1 MSEPLINQ
9 FTKNLSGCS
18 GCGSNGGNK
27 SIYETWLEAKEK
39 GEKMKFQFGIV
50 IEAENYK
57 QAVAKVPDEFE
68 ILSGGV
74 KPEPKPILQGTQTG
88 GQFSRTTVQPT
99 PING

>member
-1 MSEPLINQ
+1 MQPLINQ

-18 GCGSNGGNK
+18 GCGNNGDV
-27 SIYETWLEAKEK
+27 YETWARAKEK

-50 IEAENYK
+50 IEADNYK

-74 KPEPKPILQGTQTG
+74 KPEAKPVQQGVQTG
-88 GQFSRTTVQPT
+88 GQFSRTTVQQT

>member
-1 MSEPLINQ
+1 MQPLINS
-9 FTKNLSGCS
+9 FTTNLSKPCS
-18 GCGSNGGNK
+18 GCNGDA
-27 SIYETWLEAKEK
+27 IYETWVRAKEK

-74 KPEPKPILQGTQTG
+74 KPDIKPAQQGVQTG
-88 GQFSRTTVQPT
+88 GQFSRTITQPT
-99 PING
+99 PVNG